1 MIERNPPRA
10 AAANLQALSRA
21 LKLPYTRAMAKK
33 RGTRRPNRS
42 TNSDRLII
50 YGTHAVEAVVANPK
64 RVVHRLL
71 ATRNAAER
79 LTTALIAR
87 GVEPE
92 IVSSTQI
99 ERLVGSQTV
108 HQGVAV
114 DTEPLK
120 PLDIDDLADMPLVVV
135 LDRVTDPHNVGAI
148 LRSAAAFGA
157 GALIMTE
164 RHAPQATATLA
175 KSASGALEHVAV
187 VPVKNLAR
195 ALANLADHG
204 FERIGL
210 DSGESEPLEDYAVAS
225 PAALVLGAEGTGLR
239 RLTRENCD
247 QLLRLSTT
255 GPIASLNV
263 SNAAAVAL
271 HTIVTSKS
279 WNPAAA

>member
-1 MIERNPPRA
+1 
-10 AAANLQALSRA
+10 
-21 LKLPYTRAMAKK
+21 MATK
-33 RGTRRPNRS
+33 RGTRRPNRKPK
-42 TNSDRLII
+42 SDRLII

-71 ATRNAAER
+71 ATRNAATR
-79 LTTALIAR
+79 LTTALNTR
-87 GVEPE
+87 DVEPE

-99 ERLVGSQTV
+99 ERLTGSQAV
-108 HQGVAV
+108 HQGLVV
-114 DTEPLK
+114 ETEPLAS
-120 PLDIDDLADMPLVVV
+120 LDIDDLANMPLVVV

-175 KSASGALEHVAV
+175 KSASGALEHVAL

-195 ALANLADHG
+195 ALDMLADHG

-210 DSGESEPLEDYAVAS
+210 DSAEAEPLEDYAATS
-225 PAALVLGAEGTGLR
+225 PVALVLGAEGTGLR

-247 QLLRLSTT
+247 RLLRLNTT

-271 HTIVTSKS
+271 HTIVTSKTWKS
-279 WNPAAA
+279 

>member
-1 MIERNPPRA
+1 
-10 AAANLQALSRA
+10 
-21 LKLPYTRAMAKK
+21 MAKK
-33 RGTRRPNRS
+33 RGTRRPNRNTS
-42 TNSDRLII
+42 SDRLII

-99 ERLVGSQTV
+99 ERQVGSQTV

-114 DTEPLK
+114 ETEPLES
-120 PLDIDDLADMPLVVV
+120 LDIDDLANMPLVVV
-135 LDRVTDPHNVGAI
+135 LDRVADPHNVGAI

-157 GALIMTE
+157 GAVIMTE

-195 ALANLADHG
+195 ALAGLADHG

-210 DSGESEPLEDYAVAS
+210 DSGETEPLEDYAVTS

-247 QLLRLSTT
+247 RLLRLTTT
-255 GPIASLNV
+255 GAIASLNV
-263 SNAAAVAL
+263 SNAAAIAL
-271 HTIVTSKS
+271 HTIVTSKG
-279 WNPAAA
+279 WKQPQTRL